1 MNYFDTLEKKRKHIA
16 KYSDKIPPKESVER
30 ALWKAW
36 KQHQVKTMQW
46 HIEH

>member
-30 ALWKAW
+30 A
-36 KQHQVKTMQW
+36 
-46 HIEH
+46 